1 MAYSYVL
8 YAGNG
13 SNKNFSFNFSYLD
26 KAHVKVKIDNAN
38 TTAFSWLTNSSIQFN
53 TAPAAGAVIEIYRE
67 TPQSA
72 APVDFTDGSVLLE
85 RDLDLLTTFNLYVG
99 QEATDKAARAI
110 SVGSD
115 GAFNALGLRVAN
127 AADPVQPQDL
137 VTKKWAETSVSS
149 GISQA
154 LTAAA
159 NAAAA
164 ATVASNAATSA
175 QSDRTVAAAAATDAV
190 AAKNTAVTASNTA
203 TTARDQAVTAKDTA
217 ISKATEATSSATSA
231 NAAAVAAQSARD
243 AAVSAKTDAVTAS
256 STAVAKATE
265 ASTSA
270 TSALDSKNTAVASA
284 TAASGSAN
292 LAQNWAT
299 STGLVDG
306 VSFGAKKYAA
316 DAANSATQAGNS
328 AAAAAASLANLGNAE
343 TNAVAAKV
351 AAEAA
356 RDTAVSAKNTAVQAA
371 ADAQA
376 ATPGAVKVSNT
387 DTTSD
392 KLNNK
397 LTVVAPLSKA
407 VKNGGANEQ
416 LELGIDLSAYATKGA
431 NTFTGVQ
438 TMPQI
443 MINNSGMVSQL
454 YQTLFNAAAQFGS
467 FVTVKNNNTGAS
479 SNVDIQSAADT
490 AGIQCGVRYANNAG
504 NIKYQFYYT
513 PADGIFRHY
522 ATDANGEYRWGI
534 QGVTASYTAMS
545 LKRNAPGATT
555 DPDYYSLNVGDP
567 GNTALGAALNIHGAT
582 YSSKFAKLTMHNSGV
597 LRGGFVASDTTM
609 NHYCTEK
616 HTLLNLAG
624 EVFFE
629 SWRHQASLTYST
641 ARNNRL
647 DWQNDG
653 NIVLYR
659 GGSAVWAINNYITS
673 DVRLKTDIKPLEG
686 SSLEKVKRL
695 TAKTY
700 LWKDNLMG
708 KGDAREIGLIAQEV
722 AEVVPEAVSK
732 MASGADTLGVAYT
745 QLVPVLVEAIKEL
758 SAKVESL
765 EAQLVTRGKY
775 G

>member
-8 YAGNG
+8 YAGDG

-26 KAHVKVKIDNAN
+26 KAHVKVKIDNTP
-38 TTAFSWLTNSSIQFN
+38 TTAFTWLTNSSIQFN

-149 GISQA
+149 GINQA
-154 LTAAA
+154 QTAAA

-164 ATVASNAATSA
+164 ATVASNAAASA

-203 TTARDQAVTAKDTA
+203 TTARDQAVSAKDTA
-217 ISKATEATSSATSA
+217 VTKATEATSSATSA
-231 NAAAVAAQSARD
+231 NAAAVVAQSARD

-256 STAVAKATE
+256 SMAVAKATE
-265 ASTSA
+265 AANSA

-292 LAQNWAT
+292 LAQNWA
-299 STGLVDG
+299 SSMGLVDG
-306 VSFGAKKYAA
+306 VSFGAKKYAS
-316 DAANSATQAGNS
+316 DAAASATQAGNS
-328 AAAAAASLANLGNAE
+328 AAAAAASANSIGDAE
-343 TNAVAAKV
+343 TRTVAAKV

-356 RDTAVSAKNTAVQAA
+356 RDTAVSAKNTAVRAA
-371 ADAQA
+371 QEAQA

-387 DTTSD
+387 DTASD

-397 LTVVAPLSKA
+397 LTVVAPLSKT
-407 VKNGGANEQ
+407 VKNGGGDEQ

-431 NTFTGVQ
+431 NTFTGTQ
-438 TMPQI
+438 TLPHLL
-443 MINNSGMVSQL
+443 INSSSAVSQM
-454 YQTLFNAAAQFGS
+454 YKTLFNDLAQFGYA
-467 FVTVKNNNTGAS
+467 VTLKHNTAGNNMYLDCQAS
-479 SNVDIQSAADT
+479 ADT
-490 AGIQCGVRYANNAG
+490 GSTNVGIRWATAAG
-504 NIKYQFYYT
+504 NIKFQQYFT
-513 PADGIFRHY
+513 PSTGVMQNY
-522 ATDANGEYRWGI
+522 ATDGTAEYRWGI
-534 QGVTASYTAMS
+534 QGVTAAYTAMA
-545 LKRNAPGATT
+545 LKRNGSGAAV
-555 DPDYYSLNVGDP
+555 DPDCYHLNVGDP
-567 GNTALGAALNIHGAT
+567 GNGVWGAALNIHGAT
-582 YSSKFAKLTMHNSGV
+582 FGAKFAKLTFNNSGV
-597 LRGGFVASDTTM
+597 LRGGFTASDTDLK
-609 NHYCTEK
+609 HYCTEA
-616 HTLLNLAG
+616 HVLMSLAG
-624 EVFFE
+624 EKFFE
-629 SWRHQASLTYST
+629 TWRDRTSLTYST

-647 DWQNDG
+647 DWQSDG

-659 GGSAVWAINNYITS
+659 NGAAVWAVNNYTTS

-686 SSLEKVKRL
+686 SSLEKVKQL
-695 TAKTY
+695 NAKTY
-700 LWKDNLMG
+700 LWKDDLMG

-732 MASGADTLGVAYT
+732 VASGADTLGVAYT

-765 EAQLVTRGKY
+765 EAQLVTKE
-775 G
+775 

>member
-13 SNKNFSFNFSYLD
+13 SNKNFSFNFPYLD
-26 KAHVKVKIDNAN
+26 KSHVKAKIDNSP
-38 TTAFSWLTNSSIQFN
+38 TTAFTWLTNNSIQFT

-149 GISQA
+149 GVNQA
-154 LTAAA
+154 QTAAD

-164 ATVASNAATSA
+164 ATVASNAAAAA
-175 QSDRTVAAAAATDAV
+175 QSDRTVASVAAADAV

-203 TTARDQAVTAKDTA
+203 TTAQDQAVSAKDTA
-217 ISKATEATSSATSA
+217 VAKATEATSSATSA
-231 NAAAVAAQSARD
+231 NAAAVAAQSAKD
-243 AAVSAKTDAVTAS
+243 EAVSAQA
-256 STAVAKATE
+256 AVAASATTATTKATE
-265 ASTSA
+265 AANSA
-270 TSALDSKNTAVASA
+270 ASALDSKNTAVSSA
-284 TAASGSAN
+284 TSASGSAN
-292 LAQNWAT
+292 LAQNWAS

-306 VSFGAKKYAA
+306 VSFGAKKYAS
-316 DAANSATQAGNS
+316 DAAASATQAGNS

-343 TNAVAAKV
+343 TNAVAAKG

-371 ADAQA
+371 SDAQA

-387 DTTSD
+387 DTLSD

-397 LTVVAPLSKA
+397 LTVVAPLSKD
-407 VKNGGANEQ
+407 VKNGGGNEQ

-431 NTFTGVQ
+431 NTFTGIQ
-438 TMPQI
+438 TMPQLN
-443 MINNSGMVSQL
+443 INHAGTVSNM
-454 YQTLFNAAAQFGS
+454 YQTLFNAVAQFGS
-467 FVTVKNNNTGAS
+467 YLTVRNNNTGAS
-479 SNVDIQSAADT
+479 SNVDIQAAADT
-490 AGIQCGVRYANNAG
+490 SGIQCGVRYANSAG
-504 NIKYQFYYT
+504 NLKYQTYYT
-513 PADGIFRHY
+513 PSDGVYRHH
-522 ATDANGEYRWGI
+522 ATEGAGEWRWSI
-534 QGVTASYTAMS
+534 QGVTGAWTAMS
-545 LKRNAPGATT
+545 LKRSASGATV
-555 DPDYYSLNVGDP
+555 DPDYYHLNVGDP
-567 GNTALGAALNIHGAT
+567 GNFSWGAALNVHGA
-582 YSSKFAKLTMHNSGV
+582 SLAGKGAKITMNNSG
-597 LRGGFVASDTTM
+597 LIRAGWTTSDTELT
-609 NHYCTEK
+609 HYCTAK
-616 HTLLNLAG
+616 HTLKSLAG
-624 EVFFE
+624 EEFLE
-629 SWRHQASLTYST
+629 LWRDQATLRYST
-641 ARNNRL
+641 ARNNL
-647 DWQNDG
+647 FAWHNDG

-659 GGSAVWAINNYITS
+659 GDSAVWAINNYITS

-686 SSLEKVKRL
+686 SSLEKVKQL

-700 LWKDNLMG
+700 LWKDDLMG
-708 KGDAREIGLIAQEV
+708 KGDTREIGLIAQEV
-722 AEVVPEAVSK
+722 ADVLPEVVSK
-732 MASGADTLGVAYT
+732 LASGADTLGVAYT
-745 QLVPVLVEAIKEL
+745 QLVPVLVEAVKEL

-765 EAQLVTRGKY
+765 EAQLMSKE
-775 G
+775 